1 MNSVVKVSLKGAET
15 ALAGELNLD
24 LEGERASPV
33 ATGGQPWGT
42 VRLRLVAVFGRRL
55 VAGGRLRL
63 VAVFGRRLVGRGL
76 GFGGFFGEA
85 ALPCPGVAHGGVDG
99 HFGFPAKHGVGFSG
113 LGPDLL
119 DVAFAACADVVG
131 HFYAGGTFEV
141 VDQFKHGE
149 AAACA
154 EVEDLDGVGVGIV
167 EHALH
172 GRDMSLGEVDNVDV
186 VADA

>member
-1 MNSVVKVSLKGAET
+1 MGQGNPLWGSYLLVGGPRVDSDRQCPSSLTRGYRNA
-15 ALAGELNLD
+15 APSGLAGY
-24 LEGERASPV
+24 

-42 VRLRLVAVFGRRL
+42 V
-55 VAGGRLRL
+55 RLRL

-154 EVEDLDGVGVGIV
+154 EVEDLDGVGAGIV

-172 GRDMSLGEVDNVDV
+172 GRDKSLGEVDNVDV